1 MNDSPDLSTSDLTQR
16 ALALLARRTVLSGN
30 GPPGL
35 KQSHPALFAS
45 AARRGVAALDRLSKI
60 DDITLIRP
68 QRSRFCEPG
77 SSLDRLA
84 ALVLAI
90 TYGEMIELAAGLWG
104 SRGTK
109 GERPIAQANLA
120 ATLHRWA
127 TEKRQ

>member
-30 GPPGL
+30 VPPGL

-60 DDITLIRP
+60 EIRP
-68 QRSRFCEPG
+68 QRSRFCEPA
-77 SSLDRLA
+77 SALDRLA